1 MFCPASC
8 YSGYELLRLMVDN
21 PIFDIEELMIDAI
34 PARAYKSGE
43 KRGQQRMADEFQC
56 KIWGF
61 CCLYKSRKI
70 IYL

>member
-43 KRGQQRMADEFQC
+43 SRDSNGWRMNFSVRYGDFVVNIKAE
-56 KIWGF
+56 
-61 CCLYKSRKI
+61 R
-70 IYL
+70 